1 MWFIWTFLACS
12 GAPEKDAAIAIAPLE
27 TFSPGMW
34 EQRALTIQSGLQ
46 EALALS
52 EADEKQEA
60 HDLVEAIYTGSFEP
74 ELEPVIR
81 AHLGRRV
88 ALELEYEFAKMLR
101 AIQHRREQ
109 VGVRTFNRT
118 NMSVEYSHV
127 TQPALNWELVN
138 IYTWYVHTKSN
149 EISSNVYHFG
159 TE

>member
-101 AIQHRREQ
+101 AIQHRREREEQLEILLDQ
-109 VGVRTFNRT
+109 VGQAAAILESKAASMR
-118 NMSVEYSHV
+118 
-127 TQPALNWELVN
+127 QD
-138 IYTWYVHTKSN
+138 
-149 EISSNVYHFG
+149 
-159 TE
+159 